1 MPLFLVERNYAEDL
15 DVTAEI
21 VSGINA
27 INDDLDVQWVYSF
40 LSSDKR
46 KTYCLYE
53 AESEEAIREAARL
66 ANLPVDVIVPV
77 GKVDPVAVLAGKVD
91 PSPFA

>member
-15 DVTAEI
+15 DVTAEA

-27 INDDLDVQWVYSF
+27 INDDLNVQWVYSF

-53 AESEEAIREAARL
+53 APSPDAIRRAAAR
-66 ANLPVDVIVPV
+66 AGIPADIVVEVSDQILPDGSLTAIR
-77 GKVDPVAVLAGKVD
+77 
-91 PSPFA
+91 

>member
-15 DVTAEI
+15 DVTAEA

-27 INDDLDVQWVYSF
+27 INDDLDVQWIYSF

-66 ANLPVDVIVPV
+66 ADLPADVIVPV
-77 GKVDPVAVLAGKVD
+77 GKIDPAAILAGEAD
-91 PSPFA
+91 AASA